1 MEEEEID
8 FKVEAGLVIEDIGF
22 TVESISI
29 SKNLPSSR
37 ECVYL
42 NVLTKERKSLC
53 VELSVLGFRVV
64 GDQFDENQKGIESK
78 YYETMYALLDTV
90 SPGYSQSFGEALV
103 QKLASLPGNVS
114 AEPSEMPDKDADKPH
129 PVSS

>member
-1 MEEEEID
+1 MQTEVDQSCVILKMEEEEID

-29 SKNLPSSR
+29 SKNLPCSR

-53 VELSVLGFRVV
+53 IELSVLGFRVSPAV
-64 GDQFDENQKGIESK
+64 LLYCCGLNCLANCLFRAEDIDLIEK
-78 YYETMYALLDTV
+78 ITDL
-90 SPGYSQSFGEALV
+90 
-103 QKLASLPGNVS
+103 
-114 AEPSEMPDKDADKPH
+114 
-129 PVSS
+129 

>member
-8 FKVEAGLVIEDIGF
+8 FRVEAGLVIEDIGF

-29 SKNLPSSR
+29 STALPSSR
-37 ECVYL
+37 QCVYL
-42 NVLTKERKSLC
+42 NVLTKERESLC

-64 GDQFDENQKGIESK
+64 GDQFDKNQEGGETT
-78 YYETMYALLDTV
+78 YYETMYALLDLV
-90 SPGYSQSFGEALV
+90 SPGYSQAFGEALV
-103 QKLASLPGNVS
+103 QKLASLPGNVDEES
-114 AEPSEMPDKDADKPH
+114 SEITDKPTETH

>member
-8 FKVEAGLVIEDIGF
+8 FKVEAELVIEDIGF

-29 SKNLPSSR
+29 SKKLPSSR
-37 ECVYL
+37 KCVYL

-64 GDQFDENQKGIESK
+64 GDKFDENQEDRETKC
-78 YYETMYALLDTV
+78 YETIYALLDSV
-90 SPGYSQSFGEALV
+90 SPGYVQSFGEALV
-103 QKLASLPGNVS
+103 QKLSLLPSVVS
-114 AEPSEMPDKDADKPH
+114 EDTSEMHVESADKTD
-129 PVSS
+129 SS